1 MFSRGTALLFVAL
14 LGSASSALAQ
24 PSCSPPARPR
34 IAELLYDATG
44 DDTGREFVELWN
56 PSSLPGSLAGVRLE
70 VGDGSGAGRWT
81 TRWTGAAG
89 DSVAGLGRFV
99 IGGALVNPP
108 PDRVVELALQN
119 GPDAIR
125 LRWPDGATEVVG
137 YGALELSEYFCGA
150 PAEDVPSGQSLA
162 RIPDDA
168 DRGSNALDF
177 RAAAPSAGGANQPGL
192 DLALLPGSSV
202 LEPEQPA
209 PLATIRL
216 RARVANR
223 GARSAQPGAA
233 RLVVFESDAPDTL
246 AAALLTPAP
255 APAETTEAQLALP
268 GLKAGKRRLV
278 VSVALQGD
286 ERRAN
291 DADTLAVRIG
301 PGPLEITE
309 IQFHPTG
316 GEGEWVEFRN
326 RDVAPLAVESWT
338 MSDRRGTRGVL
349 AGRGTLAAESLAVLA
364 QDRAALLA
372 RFPAL
377 DSTRVWSVSPWPSLN
392 NSNAEDGI
400 ADAVVLREPD
410 GTLVE
415 RIDYS
420 AAGIPPGTSI
430 ERQGDLWEPS
440 PLPAGS
446 PLAPPRV
453 TPAAAGGFEVQ
464 PRSLAHGARPTLRWS
479 LPWERAR
486 ATCEAYDLAGRKRAT
501 LMAESLVPGRAERV
515 AEAGALSPGLYLV
528 VLRARPESG
537 DDVLTVSRALRV
549 AGSR

>member
-1 MFSRGTALLFVAL
+1 MFSRGTVLLLVSL
-14 LGSASSALAQ
+14 LCCAPPALAQ
-24 PSCSPPARPR
+24 SSCSPPARPR
-34 IAELLYDATG
+34 IAELLYDAAS

-56 PSSLPGSLAGVRLE
+56 PWPLAYSLAGVRLE
-70 VGDGSGAGRWT
+70 VGDGSGPGRWT
-81 TRWTGAAG
+81 THWTGAAG
-89 DSVAGLGRFV
+89 DSIAGLGRFV
-99 IGGALVNPP
+99 IGGGLVNPP
-108 PDRVVELALQN
+108 PDRVAELALQN

-125 LRWPDGATEVVG
+125 LRWPDGMTEVVG
-137 YGALELSEYFCGA
+137 YGAPLLAEYFCGA
-150 PAEDVPSGQSLA
+150 PAEDVPAGQSLA

-177 RAAAPSAGGANQPGL
+177 RAAAPSPGGANQLGL

-209 PLATIRL
+209 PFAASRL
-216 RARVANR
+216 RVRVANR
-223 GARSAQPGAA
+223 GARPAPPGAA
-233 RLVVFESDAPDTL
+233 RCFVLDAVAPDTL
-246 AAALLTPAP
+246 AAAILTPVP
-255 APAETTEAQLALP
+255 APAETLEAALALP
-268 GLKAGKRRLV
+268 GLAAGKRRLV
-278 VSVALQGD
+278 VSVALAGD

-291 DADTLAVRIG
+291 DTDTLAVRVG
-301 PGPLEITE
+301 PGPLELTE
-309 IQFHPTG
+309 IQFHPTA
-316 GEGEWVEFRN
+316 GEGEWVEVRN
-326 RDVAPLAVESWT
+326 RDGAPLAPQKWT
-338 MSDRRGTRGVL
+338 MSDRRGTRGVI
-349 AGRGTLAAESLAVLA
+349 ASNAALAAESLAVLA

-372 RFPAL
+372 HFPAL
-377 DSTRVWSVSPWPSLN
+377 DSTRVWSAAPWPSLN

-420 AAGIPPGTSI
+420 AAGVPPGTSL
-430 ERQGDLWEPS
+430 ERHGDLWEPS

-453 TPAAAGGFEVQ
+453 TPVAAGGFEVE

-479 LPWERAR
+479 LPWDRAR
-486 ATCEAYDLAGRKRAT
+486 ASCEAYDLAGRKRGT

-515 AEAGALSPGLYLV
+515 AEVGALTPGLYLV
-528 VLRARPESG
+528 VLQARPESG